1 MTMTIA
7 TSSRWG
13 TVSGSAV
20 RRAIGGELLYHRV
33 GLGVNGSGMSD
44 DTSPLTDELQQLLGQ
59 FERLLKSTLGDNTW
73 AAVAVAAA
81 AGFVAGV
88 LLARRK
94 S

>member
-1 MTMTIA
+1 
-7 TSSRWG
+7 
-13 TVSGSAV
+13 
-20 RRAIGGELLYHRV
+20 
-33 GLGVNGSGMSD
+33 MSD
-44 DTSPLTDELQQLLGQ
+44 DTSPAADEGPLTDDLQQLLGQ
-59 FERLLKSTLGDNTW
+59 FERLLNSTLRDNTW

>member
-1 MTMTIA
+1 
-7 TSSRWG
+7 
-13 TVSGSAV
+13 
-20 RRAIGGELLYHRV
+20 
-33 GLGVNGSGMSD
+33 MSD

-59 FERLLKSTLGDNTW
+59 FERLLKTTLRDNTW

-81 AGFVAGV
+81 AGFVAGA

>member
-1 MTMTIA
+1 
-7 TSSRWG
+7 
-13 TVSGSAV
+13 
-20 RRAIGGELLYHRV
+20 
-33 GLGVNGSGMSD
+33 MSD
-44 DTSPLTDELQQLLGQ
+44 ENSPVTDELQQLLGQ
-59 FERLLKSTLGDNTW
+59 FEQLLKSTLGDNTW